1 MTVLSDGCN
10 SDRTV
15 NIEEIENLKMMVDT
29 LNKENQ
35 SLKMKNEKKG
45 RFCLCNW
52 FLWKSA

>member
-45 RFCLCNW
+45 RFCLCN
-52 FLWKSA
+52 